1 MKIAKTLGAAL
12 LCLGLLTGCT
22 GQGVRATPRN
32 ITLVA
37 KSTETE
43 FWKSVFAGARA
54 AASEYNVN
62 LNIVGPETEE
72 DYEAQNDYIAQA
84 VANGAEAL
92 VFSAISYTE
101 NAPAIDAAAE
111 AGVKIAVIDSDVDSQ
126 AVGVRIGTD
135 NVEAGRMTAQAAL
148 AAREDRLVLG
158 LINYDLGS
166 RNGQERE
173 QGLREAL
180 GEVERVKGLYT
191 LNVLAEVDDAREKT
205 LALLRE
211 HPEINVVVGFN
222 EPTAVGAAE
231 AVEFLGLGGAVAVVG
246 FDSNVK
252 TVDLMQTGVVSALI
266 VQNPYAMG
274 YLGVETACQLLDGQ
288 TFDAKT
294 LINTSTQIVTRENMF
309 SQAGQKALFPFDSSP
324 SGTGSTSS

>member
-22 GQGVRATPRN
+22 GQGVQATPRN

-72 DYEAQNDYIAQA
+72 DYETQNALIEDA
-84 VANGAEAL
+84 VAQGAEAL
-92 VFSAISYTE
+92 VFLAISYTE

-173 QGLREAL
+173 QGLREELARSDRV
-180 GEVERVKGLYT
+180 GEIYT
-191 LNVLAEVDDAREKT
+191 LNVLAEVGDAREKT
-205 LALLRE
+205 MELLRA

-222 EPTAVGAAE
+222 EPTAVGAAQ
-231 AVEFLGLGGAVAVVG
+231 AVDRLGLGGTVDVVG
-246 FDSNVK
+246 FDSNVE

-274 YLGVETACQLLDGQ
+274 YLGVEAACDLLGGETFDPEALLD
-288 TFDAKT
+288 TA
-294 LINTSTQIVTRENMF
+294 TQIVTRENMF
-309 SQAGQKALFPFDSSP
+309 SLEGQKALFPFDTP
-324 SGTGSTSS
+324 

>member
-22 GQGVRATPRN
+22 GQGVQATPRN

-72 DYEAQNDYIAQA
+72 DYETQNALIEDA
-84 VANGAEAL
+84 VAQGAEAL

-101 NAPAIDAAAE
+101 NAPVIDAAAE

-173 QGLREAL
+173 QGLREELARSDRV
-180 GEVERVKGLYT
+180 GEIYT
-191 LNVLAEVDDAREKT
+191 LNVLAEVGDAREKT
-205 LALLRE
+205 MELLRA

-222 EPTAVGAAE
+222 EPTAVGAAQ
-231 AVEFLGLGGAVAVVG
+231 AVDRLGLGGTVDVVG
-246 FDSNVK
+246 FDSNVE

-274 YLGVETACQLLDGQ
+274 YLGVEAACDLLGGETFDPEALLD
-288 TFDAKT
+288 TA
-294 LINTSTQIVTRENMF
+294 TQIVTRENMF
-309 SQAGQKALFPFDSSP
+309 SLEGQKALFPFDTP
-324 SGTGSTSS
+324 

>member
-1 MKIAKTLGAAL
+1 MKTAKFLGL
-12 LCLGLLTGCT
+12 GILCLGLLTGWAANT
-22 GQGVRATPRN
+22 ISAAPRD

-43 FWKSVFAGARA
+43 FWQSVFAGARA

-62 LNIVGPETEE
+62 LTLVGPETEE
-72 DYEAQNDYIAQA
+72 DYETQNALIKSA
-84 VANGAEAL
+84 VDQGAEAL

-111 AGVKIAVIDSDVDSQ
+111 AGVKIVVIDSDVDSE

-135 NVEAGRMTAQAAL
+135 NIEAGYMAAQAAL
-148 AAREDRLVLG
+148 DAREGELIVG
-158 LINYDLGS
+158 IINYDLGS

-173 QGLREAL
+173 QGLRERMAQETRV
-180 GEVERVKGLYT
+180 GEIYT
-191 LNVLAEVDDAREKT
+191 LNVLAEEGDAREKT
-205 LALLRE
+205 MALLQA

-222 EPTAVGAAE
+222 EPTAVGAAQ
-231 AVEFLGLGGAVAVVG
+231 AVEALALGEMVDVVG

-274 YLGVETACQLLDGQ
+274 YLGVEAACDILGGESFDPEQLVDTA
-288 TFDAKT
+288 
-294 LINTSTQIVTRENMF
+294 TQIVTQENMF
-309 SQAGQKALFPFDSSP
+309 SLEGQKALFPFDTP
-324 SGTGSTSS
+324 

>member
-12 LCLGLLTGCT
+12 LCLGLLTGRA

-72 DYEAQNDYIAQA
+72 DYETQNALIEDA
-84 VANGAEAL
+84 VAQGAEAL

-173 QGLREAL
+173 QGLREELARSDRV
-180 GEVERVKGLYT
+180 GEIYT
-191 LNVLAEVDDAREKT
+191 LNVLAEVGDAREKT
-205 LALLRE
+205 MELLRA

-222 EPTAVGAAE
+222 EPTAVGAAQ
-231 AVEFLGLGGAVAVVG
+231 AVDRLGLGGTVDVVG
-246 FDSNVK
+246 FDSNVE

-274 YLGVETACQLLDGQ
+274 YLGVEAACDLLGGETFDPEALLD
-288 TFDAKT
+288 TA
-294 LINTSTQIVTRENMF
+294 TQIVTRENMF
-309 SQAGQKALFPFDSSP
+309 SLEGQKALFPFDTP
-324 SGTGSTSS
+324 

>member
-22 GQGVRATPRN
+22 GQSVQATPRN

-72 DYEAQNDYIAQA
+72 DYETQNALIEDA
-84 VANGAEAL
+84 VAQGAEAL

-111 AGVKIAVIDSDVDSQ
+111 AGVKIAVIDSDVDSR

-148 AAREDRLVLG
+148 AARKDRLVLG

-173 QGLREAL
+173 QGLREELARSDRV
-180 GEVERVKGLYT
+180 GEIYT
-191 LNVLAEVDDAREKT
+191 LNVLAEVGDAREKT
-205 LALLRE
+205 MELLRA

-222 EPTAVGAAE
+222 EPTAVGAAQ
-231 AVEFLGLGGAVAVVG
+231 AVDRLGLGGTVDVVG
-246 FDSNVK
+246 FDSNVE

-274 YLGVETACQLLDGQ
+274 YLGVEAACDLLGGETFDPEALLD
-288 TFDAKT
+288 TA
-294 LINTSTQIVTRENMF
+294 TQIVTRENMF
-309 SQAGQKALFPFDSSP
+309 SLEGQKALFPFDTP
-324 SGTGSTSS
+324 

>member
-22 GQGVRATPRN
+22 GQGVQATPRN

-72 DYEAQNDYIAQA
+72 DYETQNALIEDA
-84 VANGAEAL
+84 VAQGAEAL

-173 QGLREAL
+173 QGLREELARSDRV
-180 GEVERVKGLYT
+180 GEIYT
-191 LNVLAEVDDAREKT
+191 LNVLAEVGDAREKT
-205 LALLRE
+205 MELLRA

-222 EPTAVGAAE
+222 EPTAVGAAQ
-231 AVEFLGLGGAVAVVG
+231 AVDRLGLGGTVDVVG
-246 FDSNVK
+246 FDSNVE

-274 YLGVETACQLLDGQ
+274 YLGVEAACDLLGGETFDPEALLD
-288 TFDAKT
+288 TA
-294 LINTSTQIVTRENMF
+294 TQIVTRENMF
-309 SQAGQKALFPFDSSP
+309 SLEGQKALFPFDTP
-324 SGTGSTSS
+324 

>member
-72 DYEAQNDYIAQA
+72 DYETQNALIEDA
-84 VANGAEAL
+84 VAQGAEAL

-173 QGLREAL
+173 QGLREELARSDRV
-180 GEVERVKGLYT
+180 GEIYT
-191 LNVLAEVDDAREKT
+191 LNVLAEVGDAREKT
-205 LALLRE
+205 MELLRA

-222 EPTAVGAAE
+222 EPTAVGSAQ
-231 AVEFLGLGGAVAVVG
+231 AVDRLGLGGTVDVVG
-246 FDSNVK
+246 FDSNVE

-274 YLGVETACQLLDGQ
+274 YLGVEAACDLLGGETFDPEALLD
-288 TFDAKT
+288 TA
-294 LINTSTQIVTRENMF
+294 TQIVTRENMF
-309 SQAGQKALFPFDSSP
+309 SLEGQKALFPFDTP
-324 SGTGSTSS
+324 

>member
-22 GQGVRATPRN
+22 GQGVQATPRN

-72 DYEAQNDYIAQA
+72 DYETQNALIEDA
-84 VANGAEAL
+84 VAQGAEAL

-101 NAPAIDAAAE
+101 NAPATDAAAE

-173 QGLREAL
+173 QGLREELARSDRV
-180 GEVERVKGLYT
+180 GEIYT
-191 LNVLAEVDDAREKT
+191 LNVLAEVGDAREKT
-205 LALLRE
+205 MELLRA

-222 EPTAVGAAE
+222 EPTAVGAAQ
-231 AVEFLGLGGAVAVVG
+231 AVDRLGLGGTVDVVG
-246 FDSNVK
+246 FDSNVE

-274 YLGVETACQLLDGQ
+274 YLGVEAACDLLGGETFDPEALLD
-288 TFDAKT
+288 TA
-294 LINTSTQIVTRENMF
+294 TQIVTRENMF
-309 SQAGQKALFPFDSSP
+309 SLEGQKALFPFDTP
-324 SGTGSTSS
+324 

>member
-22 GQGVRATPRN
+22 GQGVQATPRN

-72 DYEAQNDYIAQA
+72 DYETQNALIEDA
-84 VANGAEAL
+84 VAQGAEAL

-101 NAPAIDAAAE
+101 NAPASDAAAE

-173 QGLREAL
+173 QGLREELARSDRV
-180 GEVERVKGLYT
+180 GEIYT
-191 LNVLAEVDDAREKT
+191 LNVLAEVGDAREKT
-205 LALLRE
+205 MELLRA

-222 EPTAVGAAE
+222 EPTAVGAAQ
-231 AVEFLGLGGAVAVVG
+231 AVDRLGLGGTVDVVG
-246 FDSNVK
+246 FDSNVE

-274 YLGVETACQLLDGQ
+274 YLGVEAACDLLGGETFDPEALLD
-288 TFDAKT
+288 TA
-294 LINTSTQIVTRENMF
+294 TQIVTRENMF
-309 SQAGQKALFPFDSSP
+309 SLEGQKALFPFDTP
-324 SGTGSTSS
+324 

>member
-22 GQGVRATPRN
+22 GQGVQATPRN

-72 DYEAQNDYIAQA
+72 DYETQNALIEDA
-84 VANGAEAL
+84 VAQGAEAL

-173 QGLREAL
+173 QGLREELARSDRV
-180 GEVERVKGLYT
+180 GEIYT
-191 LNVLAEVDDAREKT
+191 LNVLAEVGDAREKT
-205 LALLRE
+205 MELLRA

-222 EPTAVGAAE
+222 EPTAVGAAQ
-231 AVEFLGLGGAVAVVG
+231 AVDRLGLGGTVDVVG
-246 FDSNVK
+246 FDSNVE

-274 YLGVETACQLLDGQ
+274 YLGVEAACDLLGGETFDPEALLD
-288 TFDAKT
+288 TA
-294 LINTSTQIVTRENMF
+294 TQIVTRENMF
-309 SQAGQKALFPFDSSP
+309 SLEGQKALFPFDAP
-324 SGTGSTSS
+324 

>member
-22 GQGVRATPRN
+22 GQGVQATPRN

-72 DYEAQNDYIAQA
+72 DYETQNALIEDA
-84 VANGAEAL
+84 VAQGAEAL

-173 QGLREAL
+173 QGLREELARSDRV
-180 GEVERVKGLYT
+180 VEIYT
-191 LNVLAEVDDAREKT
+191 LNVLAEVGDAREKT
-205 LALLRE
+205 MELLRA

-222 EPTAVGAAE
+222 EPTAVGAAQ
-231 AVEFLGLGGAVAVVG
+231 AVDRLGLGGTVDVVG
-246 FDSNVK
+246 FDSNVE
-252 TVDLMQTGVVSALI
+252 TVDLMQTGVVSAMI

-274 YLGVETACQLLDGQ
+274 YLGVEAACDLLGGETFDPNALLD
-288 TFDAKT
+288 TA
-294 LINTSTQIVTRENMF
+294 TQIVTRENMF
-309 SQAGQKALFPFDSSP
+309 SLEGQKALFPFDTP
-324 SGTGSTSS
+324 

>member
-12 LCLGLLTGCT
+12 LCLGLLTGCA
-22 GQGVRATPRN
+22 GQSVQATPRN

-72 DYEAQNDYIAQA
+72 DYETQNALIEDA
-84 VANGAEAL
+84 VAQGAEAL

-173 QGLREAL
+173 QGLREELARSDRV
-180 GEVERVKGLYT
+180 GEIYT
-191 LNVLAEVDDAREKT
+191 LNVLAEVGDAREKT
-205 LALLRE
+205 MELLRA

-222 EPTAVGAAE
+222 EPTAVGAAQ
-231 AVEFLGLGGAVAVVG
+231 AVDRLGLGGTVDVVG
-246 FDSNVK
+246 FDSNVE

-274 YLGVETACQLLDGQ
+274 YLGVEAACDLLGGETFDPNALLD
-288 TFDAKT
+288 TA
-294 LINTSTQIVTRENMF
+294 TQIVTRENMF
-309 SQAGQKALFPFDSSP
+309 SLEGQKALFPFDTP
-324 SGTGSTSS
+324 

>member
-22 GQGVRATPRN
+22 GQGVQATPRN

-72 DYEAQNDYIAQA
+72 DYETQNALIEDA
-84 VANGAEAL
+84 VAQGAEAL

-101 NAPAIDAAAE
+101 SAPAIDAAAE

-173 QGLREAL
+173 QGLREELARSDRV
-180 GEVERVKGLYT
+180 GEIYT
-191 LNVLAEVDDAREKT
+191 LNVLAEVGDAREKT
-205 LALLRE
+205 MELLRA

-222 EPTAVGAAE
+222 EPTAVGAAQ
-231 AVEFLGLGGAVAVVG
+231 AVDRLGLGGTVDVVG
-246 FDSNVK
+246 FDSNVE

-274 YLGVETACQLLDGQ
+274 YLGVEAACDLLGGETFDPNALLD
-288 TFDAKT
+288 TA
-294 LINTSTQIVTRENMF
+294 TQIVTRENMF
-309 SQAGQKALFPFDSSP
+309 SLEGQKALFPFDTP
-324 SGTGSTSS
+324 

>member
-12 LCLGLLTGCT
+12 LCLGLLTGCA
-22 GQGVRATPRN
+22 GQGVQATPRN

-72 DYEAQNDYIAQA
+72 DYETQNALIEDA
-84 VANGAEAL
+84 VAQGAEAL

-173 QGLREAL
+173 QGLREELARSDRV
-180 GEVERVKGLYT
+180 GEIYT
-191 LNVLAEVDDAREKT
+191 LNVLAEVGDAREKT
-205 LALLRE
+205 MELLRE

-222 EPTAVGAAE
+222 EPTAVGAAQ
-231 AVEFLGLGGAVAVVG
+231 AVDRLGLGGTVDVVG
-246 FDSNVK
+246 FDSNVE

-274 YLGVETACQLLDGQ
+274 YLGVEAACDLLGGETFDPEALLD
-288 TFDAKT
+288 TA
-294 LINTSTQIVTRENMF
+294 TQIVTRENMF
-309 SQAGQKALFPFDSSP
+309 SLEGQKALFPFDTP
-324 SGTGSTSS
+324 

>member
-12 LCLGLLTGCT
+12 LCLGLLTGCA
-22 GQGVRATPRN
+22 GQGVQATPRN

-72 DYEAQNDYIAQA
+72 DYETQNALIEDA
-84 VANGAEAL
+84 VAQGAEAL

-173 QGLREAL
+173 QGLREELARSDRV
-180 GEVERVKGLYT
+180 GEIYT
-191 LNVLAEVDDAREKT
+191 LNVLAEVGDAREKT
-205 LALLRE
+205 MELLRA
-211 HPEINVVVGFN
+211 HPEINVVVGFT
-222 EPTAVGAAE
+222 EPTAVGAAQ
-231 AVEFLGLGGAVAVVG
+231 AVDRLGLGGTVDVVG
-246 FDSNVK
+246 FDSNVE

-274 YLGVETACQLLDGQ
+274 YLGVEAACDLLGGETFDPEALLD
-288 TFDAKT
+288 TA
-294 LINTSTQIVTRENMF
+294 TQIVTRENMF
-309 SQAGQKALFPFDSSP
+309 SLEGQKALFPFDTP
-324 SGTGSTSS
+324 

>member
-22 GQGVRATPRN
+22 GQGVQAPPRN

-72 DYEAQNDYIAQA
+72 DYETQNALIEDA
-84 VANGAEAL
+84 VAQGAEAL

-173 QGLREAL
+173 QGLREELARSDRV
-180 GEVERVKGLYT
+180 GEIYT
-191 LNVLAEVDDAREKT
+191 LNVLAEVGDAREKT
-205 LALLRE
+205 MELLRA

-222 EPTAVGAAE
+222 EPTAVGAAQ
-231 AVEFLGLGGAVAVVG
+231 AVDRLGLGGTVDVVG
-246 FDSNVK
+246 FDSNVE

-274 YLGVETACQLLDGQ
+274 YLGVEAACDLLGGETFDPEALLD
-288 TFDAKT
+288 TA
-294 LINTSTQIVTRENMF
+294 TQIVTRENMF
-309 SQAGQKALFPFDSSP
+309 SLEGQKALFPFDTP
-324 SGTGSTSS
+324 

>member
-22 GQGVRATPRN
+22 GQGVQATPRN

-72 DYEAQNDYIAQA
+72 DYETQNALIEDA
-84 VANGAEAL
+84 VAQGAEAL

-166 RNGQERE
+166 RNGQEWE
-173 QGLREAL
+173 QGLREELARSDRV
-180 GEVERVKGLYT
+180 GEIYT
-191 LNVLAEVDDAREKT
+191 LNVLAEVGDAREKT
-205 LALLRE
+205 MELLRA

-222 EPTAVGAAE
+222 EPTAVGAAQ
-231 AVEFLGLGGAVAVVG
+231 AVDRLGLGGTVDVVG
-246 FDSNVK
+246 FDSNVE

-274 YLGVETACQLLDGQ
+274 YLGVEAACDLLGGETFDPNALLD
-288 TFDAKT
+288 TA
-294 LINTSTQIVTRENMF
+294 TQIVTRENMF
-309 SQAGQKALFPFDSSP
+309 SLEGQKALFPFDTP
-324 SGTGSTSS
+324 

>member
-1 MKIAKTLGAAL
+1 MKIAKYLGL
-12 LCLGLLTGCT
+12 GILCLGLLTGCT
-22 GQGVRATPRN
+22 ANTISAAPRN

-62 LNIVGPETEE
+62 LTIHGPETEE
-72 DYEAQNDYIAQA
+72 DYETQNALIEEA
-84 VANGAEAL
+84 VAQGAEAL

-111 AGVKIAVIDSDVDSQ
+111 AGVKIVVIDSDVDSE

-135 NVEAGRMTAQAAL
+135 NIEAGYMAAQAAL
-148 AAREDRLVLG
+148 DAREGDLVVG
-158 LINYDLGS
+158 IINYDLGS

-173 QGLREAL
+173 QGLRERLAQETRV
-180 GEVERVKGLYT
+180 GEIYT
-191 LNVLAEVDDAREKT
+191 LNVLAEEGDAREKT
-205 LALLRE
+205 MALLAD

-222 EPTAVGAAE
+222 EPTAVGAAQ
-231 AVEFLGLGGAVAVVG
+231 AVEALGLGDTVDVVG
-246 FDSNVK
+246 FDSNVE

-274 YLGVETACQLLDGQ
+274 YLGVEAACDLLSGESFDPEQLVNTA
-288 TFDAKT
+288 
-294 LINTSTQIVTRENMF
+294 TQIVTQENMF
-309 SQAGQKALFPFDSSP
+309 SLEGQKALFPFDTP
-324 SGTGSTSS
+324 

>member
-1 MKIAKTLGAAL
+1 MKIAKRLALMLALAL
-12 LCLGLLTGCT
+12 LAGCAAAPMDT
-22 GQGVRATPRN
+22 APRAV
-32 ITLVA
+32 TLVA

-43 FWKSVFAGARA
+43 FWKSAFAGARA

-62 LNIVGPETEE
+62 LTIVGPETEE
-72 DYEAQNDYIAQA
+72 DYETQNDYIRSA
-84 VANGAEAL
+84 VADGAEAI

-101 NAPAIDAAAE
+101 NAAAIDAAAQS
-111 AGVKIAVIDSDVDSQ
+111 GVEIVVIDSDVDAQ
-126 AVGVRIGTD
+126 RVGARIGTD
-135 NVEAGRMTAQAAL
+135 NVEAGYMAAQAAL
-148 AAREDRLVLG
+148 EAKGGDLVLG

-231 AVEFLGLGGAVAVVG
+231 AVESMGLGGAVAVVG

>member
-22 GQGVRATPRN
+22 GQGVQATPRN

-72 DYEAQNDYIAQA
+72 DYETQNALIEDA
-84 VANGAEAL
+84 VAQGAEAL

-111 AGVKIAVIDSDVDSQ
+111 AGVKIAVIDSDVDSR

-173 QGLREAL
+173 QGLREELARSDRV
-180 GEVERVKGLYT
+180 GEIYT
-191 LNVLAEVDDAREKT
+191 LNVLAEVGDAREKT
-205 LALLRE
+205 MELLRA

-222 EPTAVGAAE
+222 EPTAVGAAQ
-231 AVEFLGLGGAVAVVG
+231 AVDRLGLGGTVDAVG
-246 FDSNVK
+246 FDSNVE

-274 YLGVETACQLLDGQ
+274 YLGVEAACDLLGGETFDPEALLD
-288 TFDAKT
+288 TA
-294 LINTSTQIVTRENMF
+294 TQIVTRENMF
-309 SQAGQKALFPFDSSP
+309 SLEGQKALFPFDTP
-324 SGTGSTSS
+324 

>member
-22 GQGVRATPRN
+22 GQGVQATPRN

-72 DYEAQNDYIAQA
+72 DYETQNALIEDA
-84 VANGAEAL
+84 VAQGAEAL

-173 QGLREAL
+173 QGLREELARSDRV
-180 GEVERVKGLYT
+180 GEIYT
-191 LNVLAEVDDAREKT
+191 LNVLAEVGDAREKT
-205 LALLRE
+205 MELLRA
-211 HPEINVVVGFN
+211 HLEINVVVGFN
-222 EPTAVGAAE
+222 EPTAVGAAQ
-231 AVEFLGLGGAVAVVG
+231 AVDRLGLGGTVDVVG
-246 FDSNVK
+246 FDSNVE

-274 YLGVETACQLLDGQ
+274 YLGVEAACDLLGGETFDPEALLD
-288 TFDAKT
+288 TA
-294 LINTSTQIVTRENMF
+294 TQIVTRENMF
-309 SQAGQKALFPFDSSP
+309 SLEGQKALFPFDTP
-324 SGTGSTSS
+324 

>member
-22 GQGVRATPRN
+22 GQGVQATPRN

-72 DYEAQNDYIAQA
+72 DYETQNALIEDA
-84 VANGAEAL
+84 VAQGAEAL

-126 AVGVRIGTD
+126 AVGVRISTD

-173 QGLREAL
+173 QGLREELARSDRV
-180 GEVERVKGLYT
+180 GEIYT
-191 LNVLAEVDDAREKT
+191 LNVLAEVGDAREKT
-205 LALLRE
+205 MELLRA

-222 EPTAVGAAE
+222 EPTAVGAAQ
-231 AVEFLGLGGAVAVVG
+231 AVDRLGLGGTVDVVG
-246 FDSNVK
+246 FDSNVE

-274 YLGVETACQLLDGQ
+274 YLGVEAACDLLGGETFDPEALLD
-288 TFDAKT
+288 TA
-294 LINTSTQIVTRENMF
+294 TQIVTRENMF
-309 SQAGQKALFPFDSSP
+309 SLEGQKALFPFDTP
-324 SGTGSTSS
+324 

>member
-12 LCLGLLTGCT
+12 LCLGLLTGCA

-72 DYEAQNDYIAQA
+72 DYETQNALIEDA
-84 VANGAEAL
+84 VAQGAEAL

-173 QGLREAL
+173 QGLREELARSDRV
-180 GEVERVKGLYT
+180 GEIYT
-191 LNVLAEVDDAREKT
+191 LNVLAEVGDAREKT
-205 LALLRE
+205 MELLRE

-222 EPTAVGAAE
+222 EPTAVGAAQ
-231 AVEFLGLGGAVAVVG
+231 AVDRLGLGGTVDVVG
-246 FDSNVK
+246 FDSNVE

-274 YLGVETACQLLDGQ
+274 YLGVEAACDLLGGETFDPEALLD
-288 TFDAKT
+288 TA
-294 LINTSTQIVTRENMF
+294 TQIVTRENMF
-309 SQAGQKALFPFDSSP
+309 SLEGQKALFPFDTP
-324 SGTGSTSS
+324 

>member
-22 GQGVRATPRN
+22 GQGVQATPRN

-72 DYEAQNDYIAQA
+72 DYETQNALIEDA
-84 VANGAEAL
+84 VAQGAEAL

-101 NAPAIDAAAE
+101 NAPAVDAAAE

-173 QGLREAL
+173 QGLREELARSDRV
-180 GEVERVKGLYT
+180 GEIYT
-191 LNVLAEVDDAREKT
+191 LNVLAEVGDAREKT
-205 LALLRE
+205 MELLRA

-222 EPTAVGAAE
+222 EPTAVGAAQ
-231 AVEFLGLGGAVAVVG
+231 AVDRLGLGGTVDVVG
-246 FDSNVK
+246 FDSNVE

-274 YLGVETACQLLDGQ
+274 YLGVEAACDLLGGETFDPEALLD
-288 TFDAKT
+288 TA
-294 LINTSTQIVTRENMF
+294 TQIVTRENMF
-309 SQAGQKALFPFDSSP
+309 SLEGQKALFPFDTP
-324 SGTGSTSS
+324 

>member
-1 MKIAKTLGAAL
+1 MKIAKTLGAAQ

-22 GQGVRATPRN
+22 GQGVQAMPRN

-72 DYEAQNDYIAQA
+72 DYETQNALIEDA
-84 VANGAEAL
+84 VAQGAEAL

-126 AVGVRIGTD
+126 AVGVRISTD

-173 QGLREAL
+173 QGLREELARSDRV
-180 GEVERVKGLYT
+180 GEIYT
-191 LNVLAEVDDAREKT
+191 LNVLAEVGDAREKT
-205 LALLRE
+205 MELLRA

-222 EPTAVGAAE
+222 EPTAVGAAQ
-231 AVEFLGLGGAVAVVG
+231 AVDRLGLGGTVDVVG
-246 FDSNVK
+246 FDSNVE

-274 YLGVETACQLLDGQ
+274 YLGVEAACDLLGGETFDPEALLD
-288 TFDAKT
+288 TA
-294 LINTSTQIVTRENMF
+294 TQIVTRENMF
-309 SQAGQKALFPFDSSP
+309 SLEGQKALFPFDTP
-324 SGTGSTSS
+324 

>member
-12 LCLGLLTGCT
+12 LCLGLLTGCA

-72 DYEAQNDYIAQA
+72 DYETQNALIEDA
-84 VANGAEAL
+84 VAQGAEAL

-111 AGVKIAVIDSDVDSQ
+111 AGVKIAVIDSDVDSR

-173 QGLREAL
+173 QGLQEELARSDRV
-180 GEVERVKGLYT
+180 GEIYT
-191 LNVLAEVDDAREKT
+191 LNVLAEVGDAREKT
-205 LALLRE
+205 MELLRA

-222 EPTAVGAAE
+222 EPTAVGAAQ
-231 AVEFLGLGGAVAVVG
+231 AVDRLGLGGTVDVVG
-246 FDSNVK
+246 FDSNVE

-274 YLGVETACQLLDGQ
+274 YLGVEAACDLLGGETFDPEALLD
-288 TFDAKT
+288 TA
-294 LINTSTQIVTRENMF
+294 TQIVTRENMF
-309 SQAGQKALFPFDSSP
+309 SLEGQKALFPFDTP
-324 SGTGSTSS
+324 

>member
-22 GQGVRATPRN
+22 GQGVQATPRN

-72 DYEAQNDYIAQA
+72 DYETQNALIEDA
-84 VANGAEAL
+84 VAQGAEAL

-111 AGVKIAVIDSDVDSQ
+111 AGVKIAVIDSDVDSR

-173 QGLREAL
+173 QGLREELARSDRV
-180 GEVERVKGLYT
+180 GEIYT
-191 LNVLAEVDDAREKT
+191 LNVLAEVGDAREKT
-205 LALLRE
+205 MELLRA

-222 EPTAVGAAE
+222 EPTAVGAAQ
-231 AVEFLGLGGAVAVVG
+231 AVDRLGLGGTVDVVG
-246 FDSNVK
+246 FDSNVE

-274 YLGVETACQLLDGQ
+274 YLGVEAACDLLGGETFDPEALLD
-288 TFDAKT
+288 TA
-294 LINTSTQIVTRENMF
+294 TQIVTRENMF
-309 SQAGQKALFPFDSSP
+309 SLEGQKALFPFDTP
-324 SGTGSTSS
+324 

>member
-12 LCLGLLTGCT
+12 LCLGLLTGCA
-22 GQGVRATPRN
+22 GQGVQATPRN

-173 QGLREAL
+173 QGLREELARSDRV
-180 GEVERVKGLYT
+180 GEIYT
-191 LNVLAEVDDAREKT
+191 LNVLAEVGDAREKT
-205 LALLRE
+205 MELLRA

-222 EPTAVGAAE
+222 EPTAVGAAQ
-231 AVEFLGLGGAVAVVG
+231 AVDRLGLGGTVDVVG
-246 FDSNVK
+246 FDSNVE

-274 YLGVETACQLLDGQ
+274 YLGVEAACDLLGGETFDPEALLD
-288 TFDAKT
+288 TA
-294 LINTSTQIVTRENMF
+294 TQIVTRENMF
-309 SQAGQKALFPFDSSP
+309 SLEGQKALFPFDTP
-324 SGTGSTSS
+324 

>member
-22 GQGVRATPRN
+22 GQGVQATPRN

-72 DYEAQNDYIAQA
+72 DYETQNALIEDA
-84 VANGAEAL
+84 VAQGAEAL
-92 VFSAISYTE
+92 VFLAISYTE

-173 QGLREAL
+173 QGLREELARSDRV
-180 GEVERVKGLYT
+180 GEIYT
-191 LNVLAEVDDAREKT
+191 LNVLAEVGDAREKT
-205 LALLRE
+205 MELLRE

-222 EPTAVGAAE
+222 EPTAVGAAQ
-231 AVEFLGLGGAVAVVG
+231 AVDRLGLGGTVDVVG
-246 FDSNVK
+246 FDSNVE

-274 YLGVETACQLLDGQ
+274 YLGVEAACDLLGGETFDPEALLD
-288 TFDAKT
+288 TA
-294 LINTSTQIVTRENMF
+294 TQIVTRENMF
-309 SQAGQKALFPFDSSP
+309 SLEGQKALFPFDTP
-324 SGTGSTSS
+324 

>member
-22 GQGVRATPRN
+22 GQGVQATPRN

-72 DYEAQNDYIAQA
+72 NYETQNALIEDA
-84 VANGAEAL
+84 VAQGAEAL

-173 QGLREAL
+173 QGLREELARSDRV
-180 GEVERVKGLYT
+180 GEIYT
-191 LNVLAEVDDAREKT
+191 LNVLAEVGDAREKT
-205 LALLRE
+205 MELLRA

-222 EPTAVGAAE
+222 EPTAVGAAQ
-231 AVEFLGLGGAVAVVG
+231 AVDRLGLGGTVDAVG
-246 FDSNVK
+246 FDSNVE

-274 YLGVETACQLLDGQ
+274 YLGVEAACDLLGGETFDPEALLD
-288 TFDAKT
+288 TA
-294 LINTSTQIVTRENMF
+294 TQIVTRENMF
-309 SQAGQKALFPFDSSP
+309 SLEGQKALFPFDTP
-324 SGTGSTSS
+324 

>member
-22 GQGVRATPRN
+22 GQGVQATPRN

-72 DYEAQNDYIAQA
+72 DYETQNALIEDA
-84 VANGAEAL
+84 VAQGAEAL

-173 QGLREAL
+173 QGLREELARSDRV
-180 GEVERVKGLYT
+180 GEIYT
-191 LNVLAEVDDAREKT
+191 LNVLAEVGDAREKT
-205 LALLRE
+205 MELLRA

-222 EPTAVGAAE
+222 EPTAVGAAQ
-231 AVEFLGLGGAVAVVG
+231 AVDRLGLGGTVDVVG
-246 FDSNVK
+246 FDSNVE

-274 YLGVETACQLLDGQ
+274 YLGVEAACDLLGGETFDPEALLD
-288 TFDAKT
+288 TA
-294 LINTSTQIVTRENMF
+294 TQIVTRENMF
-309 SQAGQKALFPFDSSP
+309 SLEGQKALFSFDTP
-324 SGTGSTSS
+324 

>member
-22 GQGVRATPRN
+22 GQGVQATPRN

-72 DYEAQNDYIAQA
+72 DYETQNALIEDA
-84 VANGAEAL
+84 VAQGAEAL

-173 QGLREAL
+173 QGLREELARSDRV
-180 GEVERVKGLYT
+180 GEIYT
-191 LNVLAEVDDAREKT
+191 LNVLAEVGDAREKT
-205 LALLRE
+205 MELLRE

-222 EPTAVGAAE
+222 EPTAVGAAQ
-231 AVEFLGLGGAVAVVG
+231 AVDRLGLGGTVDVVG
-246 FDSNVK
+246 FDSNVE

-274 YLGVETACQLLDGQ
+274 YLGVEAACDLLGGETFDPEALLD
-288 TFDAKT
+288 TA
-294 LINTSTQIVTRENMF
+294 TQIVTRENMF
-309 SQAGQKALFPFDSSP
+309 SLEGQKALFPFDTP
-324 SGTGSTSS
+324 

>member
-22 GQGVRATPRN
+22 GQGVQATPRN

-72 DYEAQNDYIAQA
+72 DYETQNALIEDA
-84 VANGAEAL
+84 VAQGAEVL

-173 QGLREAL
+173 QGLREELARSDRV
-180 GEVERVKGLYT
+180 GEIYT
-191 LNVLAEVDDAREKT
+191 LNVLAEVGDAREKT
-205 LALLRE
+205 MELLRA

-222 EPTAVGAAE
+222 EPTAVGAAQ
-231 AVEFLGLGGAVAVVG
+231 AVDRLGLGGTVDVVG
-246 FDSNVK
+246 FDSNVE

-274 YLGVETACQLLDGQ
+274 YLGVEAACDLLGGETFDPEALLD
-288 TFDAKT
+288 TA
-294 LINTSTQIVTRENMF
+294 TQIVTRENMF
-309 SQAGQKALFPFDSSP
+309 SLEGQKALFPFDTP
-324 SGTGSTSS
+324 

>member
-22 GQGVRATPRN
+22 GQGVQATPRN

-72 DYEAQNDYIAQA
+72 EYETQNALIEDA
-84 VANGAEAL
+84 VAQGAEAL

-111 AGVKIAVIDSDVDSQ
+111 AGVKIAVIDSDVDSR

-173 QGLREAL
+173 QGLREELARSDRV
-180 GEVERVKGLYT
+180 GEIYT
-191 LNVLAEVDDAREKT
+191 LNVLAEVGDAREKT
-205 LALLRE
+205 MELLRA

-222 EPTAVGAAE
+222 EPTAVGAAQ
-231 AVEFLGLGGAVAVVG
+231 AVDRLGLGGTVDVVG
-246 FDSNVK
+246 FDSNVE

-274 YLGVETACQLLDGQ
+274 YLGVEAACDLLGGETFDPEALLD
-288 TFDAKT
+288 TA
-294 LINTSTQIVTRENMF
+294 TQIVTRENMF
-309 SQAGQKALFPFDSSP
+309 SLEGQKALFPFDTP
-324 SGTGSTSS
+324 

>member
-12 LCLGLLTGCT
+12 LCLGLLTGCA
-22 GQGVRATPRN
+22 GQSVQATPRN

-72 DYEAQNDYIAQA
+72 DYETQNALIEDA
-84 VANGAEAL
+84 VAQGAEAL

-148 AAREDRLVLG
+148 AAREDREDRLVLG

-173 QGLREAL
+173 QGLREELARSDRV
-180 GEVERVKGLYT
+180 GEIYT
-191 LNVLAEVDDAREKT
+191 LNVLAEVGDAREKT
-205 LALLRE
+205 MELLRA

-222 EPTAVGAAE
+222 EPTAVGAAQ
-231 AVEFLGLGGAVAVVG
+231 AVDRLGLGGTVDVVG
-246 FDSNVK
+246 FDSNVE

-274 YLGVETACQLLDGQ
+274 YLGVEAACDLLGGETFDPEALLD
-288 TFDAKT
+288 TA
-294 LINTSTQIVTRENMF
+294 TQIVTRENMF
-309 SQAGQKALFPFDSSP
+309 SLEGQKALFPFDTP
-324 SGTGSTSS
+324 